1 MQTEMTTYPQH
12 RQTGRLTVRRIT
24 SRAYRVPLNFTLGTS
39 VRTLKVVP
47 LVLVDI
53 QTEEGPVGRSYV
65 FGYTDGGARAI
76 AACLAEAEEVVRGQC
91 STPHGL
97 GDLLITRFKLFG
109 ITGAVRMALSAFDM
123 AMWDATAIAPE

>member
-1 MQTEMTTYPQH
+1 MIETSQH

-24 SRAYRVPLNFTLGTS
+24 SRAYRVPLNFMLGTS

-53 QTEEGPVGRSYV
+53 QTEEGPVGWSYV

-76 AACLAEAEEVVRGQC
+76 AACLAEAEEVVRGPC
-91 STPHGL
+91 STPQLL
-97 GDLLITRFKLFG
+97 GSG
-109 ITGAVRMALSAFDM
+109 S
-123 AMWDATAIAPE
+123 

>member
-1 MQTEMTTYPQH
+1 LIETSQH

-65 FGYTDGGARAI
+65 FGYADGVHRQSQPALRRLRKSFAASAPRRTALAI
-76 AACLAEAEEVVRGQC
+76 
-91 STPHGL
+91 S
-97 GDLLITRFKLFG
+97 
-109 ITGAVRMALSAFDM
+109 
-123 AMWDATAIAPE
+123 